1 MWPQRKRS
9 ETGRAP
15 GLLSARDLLMHK
27 ARAESILHTS
37 RSLGAQQHH
46 ARSLRGSLIRFQAQT
61 AQFTQQAKPHTPRG
75 YPSRLGREEK
85 TIKMRDET
93 DAGCCWGLSGT
104 GWGEEVR
111 ELLFVPTC
119 LLRYAVTNRKGPGHP
134 ALNAAAQCSP
144 VSFVTASFY
153 TSCFSLRAI

>member
-46 ARSLRGSLIRFQAQT
+46 ARSLRGSLIRFQAQM

-93 DAGCCWGLSGT
+93 DAGCCWGRGGVRRSGNSFLSPL
-104 GWGEEVR
+104 VFR
-111 ELLFVPTC
+111 DVLSPTERG
-119 LLRYAVTNRKGPGHP
+119 LATLPSTLQRD
-134 ALNAAAQCSP
+134 ALP
-144 VSFVTASFY
+144 FH
-153 TSCFSLRAI
+153 L